1 MLCAL
6 AAGGAQAQQ
15 NIGSTALSQN
25 MVSRVLS
32 GAAGPL
38 NSGDP
43 VYRDELVR
51 TGEDSTAKLTFLD
64 STNLAIGPTSRVTLD
79 VFVYAGG
86 TSAQKLTVNLAKGI
100 FRFTTGAL
108 DKKAYEISTP
118 TASIG
123 VRGTVLDIDVRSPQT
138 RVTLVEGQA
147 LVCPRRPGITFE
159 QQRRNCS
166 RAEGGARGAHCD
178 CVDLNNA
185 GQTASV
191 KKVRGA
197 DQASL
202 TSTPVNFASLCAGDA
217 SLCSG
222 GSYAYAS
229 ASPGGG
235 FPSGALCGH

>member
-123 VRGTVLDIDVRSPQT
+123 VRGTVLVIDVRSPQT